1 MTILISNRSRRAVP
15 TCEMSDEQ
23 AGSLNKAGLDFEFG
37 RKTPLALVVNRKRGP
52 LGGAGKGRQCQR
64 TN

>member
-1 MTILISNRSRRAVP
+1 
-15 TCEMSDEQ
+15 MSDEQ